1 MPVNQVKQQFPQ
13 IQQQIGNA
21 ERICQSSQSVPQGL
35 KQTLG
40 QLNQRSTEA
49 QQMMQSE
56 QDEQRIV
63 QCVDE
68 LEQLSDRAIQA
79 CTQAGA
85 GIDPQLKNAVQS
97 AHDSLSNLKHQLH

>member
-13 IQQQIGNA
+13 IKQHIGNA
-21 ERICQSSQSVPQGL
+21 ERICQSSQSVPQEL
-35 KQTLG
+35 KQALG
-40 QLNQRSTEA
+40 QLDQRSTEA

-68 LEQLSDRAIQA
+68 LEQLSDQAIQA
-79 CTQAGA
+79 CRQAGA
-85 GIDPQLKNAVQS
+85 SIDPQLKNAVQS
-97 AHDSLSNLKHQLH
+97 AHDGLSNLKHQLH